1 MNTSLHKP
9 PTTSD
14 EAISTREQK
23 RSCRKGDSA
32 IEKEGEPPGEWMSDR
47 LLKGS
52 KLRRMEKMNLQTKK
66 KRGLYPLSTAV
77 LVRGL
82 WTLVSDNAITS
93 IAP

>member
-66 KRGLYPLSTAV
+66 KKRFISPEHGCLGEGSLDTC
-77 LVRGL
+77 
-82 WTLVSDNAITS
+82 
-93 IAP
+93 